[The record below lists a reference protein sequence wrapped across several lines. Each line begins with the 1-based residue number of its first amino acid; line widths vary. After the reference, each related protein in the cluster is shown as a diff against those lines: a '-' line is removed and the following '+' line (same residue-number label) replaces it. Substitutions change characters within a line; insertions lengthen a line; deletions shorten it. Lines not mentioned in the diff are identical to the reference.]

1 MLQERALLQLVRDP
15 FFIFLNSEIVHIL
28 LIRSIAFFIQMQLG
42 YAHVINFTF
51 IFVMQIVAFIFVLN
65 WAVFKFVE
73 QPENNDKVI
82 DQKSKVKFKIM
93 SLKVKGGIEY
103 APELVS
109 LIILLSFLLFRL
121 KMLTLLIFIY
131 I

>member
-1 MLQERALLQLVRDP
+1 
-15 FFIFLNSEIVHIL
+15 
-28 LIRSIAFFIQMQLG
+28 MQLG

-131 I
+131 IYSYCQSFACLKQIETENI